1 MGWSGSRATSGDAQP
16 PAPPRSM
23 MNSRRRMCPRKT
35 TLVQCLKP
43 STLRGQRM
51 KNGHKRYQKLIRLN
65 ARFGSIFGSR
75 FWRLQSP
82 LFLHERTSLVRV
94 RRSSQ
99 SDRVRRSSQS
109 EGGRRK
115 QYPSCSGRPRRVSP
129 TGRANARPMINSAI
143 PIISPCA
150 QQDDGFS
157 KGSTH
162 PTGYAC

>member
-1 MGWSGSRATSGDAQP
+1 
-16 PAPPRSM
+16 
-23 MNSRRRMCPRKT
+23 
-35 TLVQCLKP
+35 
-43 STLRGQRM
+43 M

-115 QYPSCSGRPRRVSP
+115 
-129 TGRANARPMINSAI
+129 AEAI
-143 PIISPCA
+143 PIMFWTAATGFANGSRERAP
-150 QQDDGFS
+150 DD
-157 KGSTH
+157 KLRSTH
-162 PTGYAC
+162 PAIRCLTCCLPDGQIS